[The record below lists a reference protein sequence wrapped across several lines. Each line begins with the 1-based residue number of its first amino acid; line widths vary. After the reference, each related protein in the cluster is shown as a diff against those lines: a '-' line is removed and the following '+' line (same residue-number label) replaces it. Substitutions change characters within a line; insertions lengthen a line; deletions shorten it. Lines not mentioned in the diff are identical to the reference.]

1 MIAEMK
7 FLVHDAWNWKTQTI
21 LIMLPHSNNYRLGKA
36 GGKKKAKMWLLRDS
50 SLDCRISG
58 MAHVL
63 SCMTCKEEG
72 NNLFIVLE
80 TKNVGWISIS
90 KDYGRIKFHFQA
102 ALIGHT
108 SIIKANW
115 K

>member
-1 MIAEMK
+1 MAKKKKQKYGYKATQVWIAE
-7 FLVHDAWNWKTQTI
+7 FCVW
-21 LIMLPHSNNYRLGKA
+21 
-36 GGKKKAKMWLLRDS
+36 
-50 SLDCRISG
+50 ISG

-63 SCMTCKEEG
+63 SCMTNKEEG

-80 TKNVGWISIS
+80 TKNVGWISIR
-90 KDYGRIKFHFQA
+90 KDYGRRIKFHFQA